1 MTLPSIALE
10 RLNGDQEP
18 LHNYQGKVLL
28 VVNVASRCGFT
39 PQYSGLENLYRR
51 YKDRGLVVMGFPCNQ
66 FGAQEPGTSAEIASF
81 CESQFQVSFPMFQ
94 KCEVNGPGTH
104 PFFEFLKGSAPGV
117 LGTKGIKWNFTKFLV
132 DRAGQVHKRYG
143 SMETPDKLQADIES
157 LLNT

>member
-18 LHNYQGKVLL
+18 LGNYQGKVLL

-39 PQYSGLENLYRR
+39 PQYSRLESLYRR

-66 FGAQEPGTSAEIASF
+66 FGAQEPGTSADIASF

-117 LGTKGIKWNFTKFLV
+117 LGTEGIKWNFTKFLV
-132 DRAGQVHKRYG
+132 DRTGEVHKRYG
-143 SMETPDKLQADIES
+143 SMDAPDKLQADIEA
-157 LLNT
+157 LLKT

>member
-18 LHNYQGKVLL
+18 LGNYQGKVLL

-39 PQYSGLENLYRR
+39 PQYSGLESLYRR

-66 FGAQEPGTSAEIASF
+66 FGAQEPGTSADIASF

-104 PFFEFLKGSAPGV
+104 PFF
-117 LGTKGIKWNFTKFLV
+117 
-132 DRAGQVHKRYG
+132 
-143 SMETPDKLQADIES
+143 
-157 LLNT
+157 